1 MNIITKESQELLDDF
16 FKEHKLFFCDDVA
29 WNINSNHPEGNLWER
44 LSFLFSKF
52 GFFETSLKELN
63 DEYMDTQAFYKRG
76 DNPNYHENKRYV
88 IQEVLEEKIHNPIH
102 ASFKPHSNGEDYLI
116 SIHPGHTRNY
126 SSVFLKK
133 NLKKGF
139 YYIRK
144 EYYNND
150 KIFKG
155 LKEMKSFEDIM
166 QHWKERPLSEYE
178 NEIRGTK
185 NICNFIHLMSDSVGK
200 LRKTKY
206 HKETECSIL
215 KLWNWHAV
223 VKDNNDKIL
232 KIDLLHT
239 SRYLDYI
246 RESSEDITNILFEK
260 KLTIYTDSNVDVKSH
275 FKNVREY
282 LLQKAEQYKGRHPML
297 KFVTDKHKQKEFDFN
312 VVVVDE
318 KPDNISK
325 LNNNKGF
332 AVWIDKDILGSIT
345 RDIYEFLVFT
355 RKDIK
360 LAETFDGKISVV
372 NCRNIGDKKWIIH
385 NEFYS

>member
-1 MNIITKESQELLDDF
+1 MNTINKESQELLDDF
-16 FKEHKLFFCDDVA
+16 FKEHKLFFCDDVS
-29 WNINSNHPEGNLWER
+29 WKLNTPHPEGNLWER

-52 GFFETSLKELN
+52 GFFETSLKELDDN
-63 DEYMDTQAFYKRG
+63 YMDKQTFYKRG

-102 ASFKPHSNGEDYLI
+102 ASFKPDSNDKGYSI

-126 SSVFLKK
+126 SSIFLKK

-144 EYYNND
+144 KYYNND

-166 QHWKERPLSEYE
+166 QHWKERPLTKYE
-178 NEIRGTK
+178 KKIRGTK
-185 NICNFIHLMSDSVGK
+185 NVCNFVNLMADSAGK
-200 LRKTKY
+200 LRRTKY
-206 HKETECSIL
+206 HKETECYIL

-223 VKDNNDKIL
+223 VKDNDDKVL
-232 KIDLLHT
+232 KVDLLHT
-239 SRYLDYI
+239 TKYLDYI
-246 RESSEDITNILFEK
+246 RESSKDITNILFEK
-260 KLTIYTDSNVDVKSH
+260 RLTIYTNSNVDVKSH
-275 FKNVREY
+275 FKNIREY

-297 KFVTDKHKQKEFDFN
+297 KFITDKHKKKEFDFN
-312 VVVVDE
+312 VKVVDG

-325 LNNNKGF
+325 LNGDKGF
-332 AVWIDKDILGSIT
+332 AIWIDKDILGSIT

-360 LAETFDGKISVV
+360 LAETEDKKISVV
-372 NCRNIGDKKWIIH
+372 NCRNSGNKKWTIH
-385 NEFYS
+385 KEFYL

>member
-29 WNINSNHPEGNLWER
+29 WDVNANHPEGNLWER
-44 LSFLFSKF
+44 LGFLFSKF
-52 GFFETSLKELN
+52 GFFETSLKELDN
-63 DEYMDTQAFYKRG
+63 EYMDYQAFFKRG
-76 DNPNYHENKRYV
+76 DNPDYHENKRFV
-88 IQEVLEEKIHNPIH
+88 IQEVIEEKICNPIH
-102 ASFKPHSNGEDYLI
+102 ASFKPHSNDKGYLI

-144 EYYNND
+144 KYYNND

-178 NEIRGTK
+178 KKLRGNN
-185 NICNFIHLMSDSVGK
+185 NICNFIHLMDDSVGK

-206 HKETECSIL
+206 HKETECYIL
-215 KLWNWHAV
+215 KLWNWHAD
-223 VKDNNDKIL
+223 VKDNDDKIV

-239 SRYLDYI
+239 AKYLNYI
-246 RESSEDITNILFEK
+246 RESSTDITNILFEK
-260 KLTIYTDSNVDVKSH
+260 KLTIYTNSKTDVKKY
-275 FKNVREY
+275 FQNIRKY
-282 LLQKAEQYKGRHPML
+282 LLKKAEQYEGRHPML
-297 KFVTDKHKQKEFDFN
+297 KFITDEHNRKEFEFD

-318 KPDNISK
+318 KPNNISK
-325 LNNNKGF
+325 LNENKGF
-332 AVWIDKDILGSIT
+332 AIWIDKDILGSIT

-360 LAETFDGKISVV
+360 LAETKDGKISVV
-372 NCRNIGDKKWIIH
+372 NCRNTGDKKWTIH
-385 NEFYS
+385 KEFYL